1 MSNLERKAETRQKI
15 LMGGLMKKAGLEQL
29 HEDNPSALL
38 GLLIELKDKIR
49 DLNQSELKEYETTGK
64 DNW

>member
-38 GLLIELKDKIR
+38 GLLIELKNKIIKIDTTTIKR
-49 DLNQSELKEYETTGK
+49 YEKIGK